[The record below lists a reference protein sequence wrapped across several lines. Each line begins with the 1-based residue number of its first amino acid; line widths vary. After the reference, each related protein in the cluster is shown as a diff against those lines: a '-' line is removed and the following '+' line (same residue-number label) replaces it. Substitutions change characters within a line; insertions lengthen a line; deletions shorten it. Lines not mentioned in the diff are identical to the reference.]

1 MLELARK
8 ADLLDGY
15 LENQVFS
22 PAVVRGK
29 EIVWAR
35 GAALDRTA
43 LPGPRGRGAQ
53 RPAHAL
59 VLGRR
64 RSRAAASSTT

>member
-8 ADLLDGY
+8 AGLLDGY

-35 GAALDRTA
+35 GAAWPARPTWPGRPRSTA
-43 LPGPRGRGAQ
+43 APICPGSGRA
-53 RPAHAL
+53 A
-59 VLGRR
+59 
-64 RSRAAASSTT
+64 SRAGAS